1 VTVLLVTGGRS
12 FCEPTQDGTDRDRDL
27 YMDERRALGFALDY
41 IKPSSIIVG
50 DADGADR
57 WAAIWAERRGVPCRV
72 FKADWSQGKKA
83 GPMRNDA
90 MVRARPDAGLSFPG
104 GTGTLDCTRRM
115 EVAGIPVYYINVRP
129 SNDPR
134 HSSN

>member
-1 VTVLLVTGGRS
+1 MTVLLVTGGRS
-12 FCEPTQDGTDRDRDL
+12 FCEPTQDGVARDRDL

-72 FKADWSQGKKA
+72 FKAGDRR
-83 GPMRNDA
+83 PT
-90 MVRARPDAGLSFPG
+90 PDAGLSFPG
-104 GTGTLDCTRRM
+104 GFVRDLER
-115 EVAGIPVYYINVRP
+115 AGIPVYEVNVT
-129 SNDPR
+129 
-134 HSSN
+134 